1 MVSVTP
7 VIKSAVMRNSVQ
19 DNVLLVKHRGSLYIR
34 VMVTERIWCK
44 RHADS
49 LTLTLMLLCQQHLN
63 SADEQTL
70 V

>member
-19 DNVLLVKHRGSLYIR
+19 DNVLLVKHRGSLVIR
-34 VMVTERIWCK
+34 VMVTDRIWCK